1 MKTLKVLVLSV
12 ITAVVLTACAS
23 VQTTIN
29 HSKDGVV
36 AILVETAADSSG
48 KAGSALG
55 TGFFVKDNFILT
67 NNHVVE
73 NATKIEIGIESSEE
87 TYTAEVIYTDK
98 ASDVAAIK
106 IKDWDKFKKDN
117 KYDILPMTTQYELL
131 EEVYAIG
138 HPWGL
143 FWSVSKGI
151 ISKDLLQ
158 KPGSNNFFIQTDA
171 HVYNGN
177 SGGPLLDSDGN
188 VIGINSNMIANEG
201 GSYGLS
207 IPTILVEKVIS
218 DLEKYKEVRWAII
231 GVTLEKG
238 NVIKEVDPNKPA
250 AQAGFKPGDKIISL
264 KTSEGLFPVATSTNL
279 IFRLSTIDY
288 DQEVIL
294 NIVRDSEHL
303 SIKVK
308 PTYKIN

>member
-23 VQTTIN
+23 VQSTIN
-29 HSKDGVV
+29 QSKNGVV
-36 AILVETAADSSG
+36 AIATETAADSSG
-48 KAGSALG
+48 KTGTALG

-73 NATKIEIGIESSEE
+73 NATKIEIGIENSEE
-87 TYTAEVIYTDK
+87 TYAAEIIYADK

-106 IKDWDKFKKDN
+106 IKDWEKFKKDN

-131 EEVYAIG
+131 EDVYAIG

-177 SGGPLLDSDGN
+177 SGGPLLDSNGN

-201 GSYGLS
+201 GSYGLA
-207 IPTILVEKVIS
+207 IPIILVEKVIS

-238 NVIKEVDPNKPA
+238 NVIKDIDPQKPA
-250 AQAGFKPGDKIISL
+250 GQAGLQPGDKIISL
-264 KTSEGLFPVATSTNL
+264 KNKNGIFATPTSTNL
-279 IFRLSTIDY
+279 IFILSTMDY
-288 DQEVIL
+288 EDEVTL
-294 NIVRDSEHL
+294 NVIRDNAHL
-303 SIKVK
+303 EIKVK